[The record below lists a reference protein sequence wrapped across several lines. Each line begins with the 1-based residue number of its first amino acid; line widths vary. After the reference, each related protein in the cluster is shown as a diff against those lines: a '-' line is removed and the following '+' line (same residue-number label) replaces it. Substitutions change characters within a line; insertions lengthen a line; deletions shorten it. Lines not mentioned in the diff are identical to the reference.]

1 MAVDSRPTLTT
12 SAAASGSVAWTVM
25 AILVAIPVALP
36 LLVVVAALLFPTTAV
51 WSHLMQT
58 VLLTYTV
65 NTLSLMFIVA
75 VLAASIGVGAAWLT
89 AHYRFPGSGWLG
101 VALILPLAAPA
112 YVVGY
117 VYADLFDATG
127 PVQGM
132 LRSLA
137 GVQLGDYYFPAVRS
151 LGGAGLVI
159 ALVLYPYVYLLAKTS
174 FQSQAGALYESARVL
189 GMGRSQVFWRVA
201 VPVARPA
208 IIGGLALVMME
219 TIADYG
225 VAEHFGVPTFTT
237 GIFRTWYAMG
247 EHDAALKLA
256 GCLFLLVAVLVVLE
270 QSARRGERFN
280 PLSRNV
286 AAEKIPLGGVAGLL
300 AAGLCLL
307 PVLGGFIVPVGTL
320 LWYAVAQGDPLLGQG
335 FYIYGLNS
343 ISVAV
348 VAAGVCAAV
357 ALLLNYA
364 ARLRRDRWLDLGVRL
379 ATLGYALP
387 GMVLAVGVLLPLTY
401 IDRALAQYLTE
412 SLGRPVG
419 LLLTGSIFA
428 LVLVYVAR
436 FLTVA
441 FNSTQTAMHQLH
453 PQLDA
458 VARTLGNSPA
468 GVLRRVHLPLLRPA
482 VLSGLLLVFIDVMK
496 ELPATLILR
505 PFNFE
510 TLATRVYRLA
520 SDERLSEASTA
531 AVIIVA
537 LGLLPTIWL
546 LFLEQKNV
554 RMSPSDR
561 Q

>member
-12 SAAASGSVAWTVM
+12 SVASSGSVVWTVM

-65 NTLSLMFIVA
+65 NTLGLMLIVA
-75 VLAASIGVGAAWLT
+75 VLAASMGVGAAWLT

-101 VALILPLAAPA
+101 VALILPLAAPT

-127 PVQGM
+127 PVQGV

-137 GVQLGDYYFPAVRS
+137 GVQLGDYYFPAIRS
-151 LGGAGLVI
+151 LGGAGIVI

-189 GMGRSQVFWRVA
+189 GVGRSQVFWRVA

-208 IIGGLALVMME
+208 IVGGLALVMME

-256 GCLFLLVAVLVVLE
+256 GCLFLLVAALVVLE

-286 AAEKIPLGGVAGLL
+286 AAAKIPLNGTAGML

-320 LWYAVAQGDPLLGQG
+320 LWYAIAQGDPQLGQD

-343 ISVAV
+343 VSVAV
-348 VAAGVCAAV
+348 VAAGVSAAV

-364 ARLRRDRWLDLGVRL
+364 ARLRRGRWLNLGVRL

-401 IDRALAQYLTE
+401 IDRALAHFLTE

-441 FNSTQTAMHQLH
+441 FNGTQTAMHQLH

-458 VARTLGNSPA
+458 VARTLGNTPA

-546 LFLEQKNV
+546 LFLEQKNA
-554 RMSPSDR
+554 RASQLSR
-561 Q
+561 

>member
-12 SAAASGSVAWTVM
+12 SAASSGSVVWTVM

-36 LLVVVAALLFPTTAV
+36 LLVVVAALLVPTTAV

-65 NTLSLMFIVA
+65 NTLGLMLIVA
-75 VLAASIGVGAAWLT
+75 VLAASMGVGAAWLT

-127 PVQGM
+127 PVQGV

-137 GVQLGDYYFPAVRS
+137 GVQLGDYYFPAIRS
-151 LGGAGLVI
+151 LGGAGIVI

-189 GMGRSQVFWRVA
+189 GVGRSQVFWRVA

-256 GCLFLLVAVLVVLE
+256 GCLFLLVAALVVLE

-286 AAEKIPLGGVAGLL
+286 AAAKIPLGGTAGML

-320 LWYAVAQGDPLLGQG
+320 LWYAIAQGDPQLGQD

-343 ISVAV
+343 VSVAV

-364 ARLRRDRWLDLGVRL
+364 ARLRRGRWLNLGVRL

-401 IDRALAQYLTE
+401 IDRALAHFLTE

-441 FNSTQTAMHQLH
+441 FNGTQTAMHQLH

-458 VARTLGNSPA
+458 VARTLGNTPA
-468 GVLRRVHLPLLRPA
+468 RVLRRVHLPLLRPA

-546 LFLEQKNV
+546 LFLEQKNA
-554 RMSPSDR
+554 RMSHSDR
-561 Q
+561 

>member
-12 SAAASGSVAWTVM
+12 SAASSGSVVWTVM

-65 NTLSLMFIVA
+65 NTLGLTLIVA
-75 VLAASIGVGAAWLT
+75 VLAASMGVGAAWLT

-127 PVQGM
+127 PVQGV

-137 GVQLGDYYFPAVRS
+137 GVQLGDYYFPAIRS
-151 LGGAGLVI
+151 LGGAGIVI

-189 GMGRSQVFWRVA
+189 GVGRSQVFWRVA
-201 VPVARPA
+201 IPVARPA

-256 GCLFLLVAVLVVLE
+256 GCLFLLVAALVVLE

-286 AAEKIPLGGVAGLL
+286 AAAKIPLSGTAGML

-320 LWYAVAQGDPLLGQG
+320 LWYAIAQGDPQLGQD

-343 ISVAV
+343 VSVAV

-364 ARLRRDRWLDLGVRL
+364 ARLRRGRWLNLGVRL

-401 IDRALAQYLTE
+401 IDRALAHFLTE

-441 FNSTQTAMHQLH
+441 FNGTQTAMHQLH

-458 VARTLGNSPA
+458 VARTLGNTPA

-546 LFLEQKNV
+546 LFLEQKNA
-554 RMSPSDR
+554 RASQLSR
-561 Q
+561 

>member
-12 SAAASGSVAWTVM
+12 SAASSGSVVWTVM

-65 NTLSLMFIVA
+65 NTLGLMLIVA
-75 VLAASIGVGAAWLT
+75 VLAASMGVGAAWLT

-117 VYADLFDATG
+117 VYADLFDTTG
-127 PVQGM
+127 PVQGV

-137 GVQLGDYYFPAVRS
+137 GVQLGDYYFPAIRS
-151 LGGAGLVI
+151 LGGAGIVI

-189 GMGRSQVFWRVA
+189 GVGRSQVFWRVA

-256 GCLFLLVAVLVVLE
+256 GCLFLLVAALVVLE

-286 AAEKIPLGGVAGLL
+286 AAAKIPLNGTAGML

-320 LWYAVAQGDPLLGQG
+320 LWYAIAQGDPQLGQD

-343 ISVAV
+343 VSVAV

-364 ARLRRDRWLDLGVRL
+364 ARLRRGRWLNLGVRL

-401 IDRALAQYLTE
+401 IDRALAHFLTE

-441 FNSTQTAMHQLH
+441 FNGTQTAMHQLH

-458 VARTLGNSPA
+458 VARTLGNTPA

-546 LFLEQKNV
+546 LFLEQRNV
-554 RMSPSDR
+554 RASQLSR
-561 Q
+561 

>member
-12 SAAASGSVAWTVM
+12 SAASSGSVVWTVM

-65 NTLSLMFIVA
+65 NTLGLMLIVA
-75 VLAASIGVGAAWLT
+75 VLAASMGVGAAWLT

-127 PVQGM
+127 PVQGV

-137 GVQLGDYYFPAVRS
+137 GVQLGDYYFPAIRS
-151 LGGAGLVI
+151 LGGAGIVI

-174 FQSQAGALYESARVL
+174 FQSQAVALYESARVL
-189 GMGRSQVFWRVA
+189 GVGRSQVFWRVA

-256 GCLFLLVAVLVVLE
+256 GCLFLLVAALVVLE

-286 AAEKIPLGGVAGLL
+286 AAAKIPLGGTAGML

-320 LWYAVAQGDPLLGQG
+320 LWYAIAQGDPQLGQD

-343 ISVAV
+343 VSVAV

-364 ARLRRDRWLDLGVRL
+364 ARLRRGRWLNLGVRL

-401 IDRALAQYLTE
+401 IDRALAHFLTE

-441 FNSTQTAMHQLH
+441 FNGTQTAMHQLH

-458 VARTLGNSPA
+458 VARTLGNTPA
-468 GVLRRVHLPLLRPA
+468 RVLRRVHLPLLRPA

-546 LFLEQKNV
+546 LFLEQKNA
-554 RMSPSDR
+554 RMSHSDR
-561 Q
+561 

>member
-65 NTLSLMFIVA
+65 NTLSLMLIVA

-151 LGGAGLVI
+151 LGGAGFVI

-320 LWYAVAQGDPLLGQG
+320 LWYAVAQGDPLLGRG
-335 FYIYGLNS
+335 FYVYGLNS

-364 ARLRRDRWLDLGVRL
+364 ARLRRDRWLNLGVRL

-546 LFLEQKNV
+546 LFLEQKNA
-554 RMSPSDR
+554 RMSHSDR
-561 Q
+561 

>member
-65 NTLSLMFIVA
+65 NTLSLMLIVA
-75 VLAASIGVGAAWLT
+75 LLAASIGVGAAWLT

-320 LWYAVAQGDPLLGQG
+320 LWYAVAQGDPLLGHG
-335 FYIYGLNS
+335 FYVYGLNS

-364 ARLRRDRWLDLGVRL
+364 ARLRRDRWLNLGVRL

-546 LFLEQKNV
+546 LFLEQKNA
-554 RMSPSDR
+554 RTSHSDR
-561 Q
+561 

>member
-12 SAAASGSVAWTVM
+12 FAAASGSVAWTVM
-25 AILVAIPVALP
+25 AILIAIPVALP

-89 AHYRFPGSGWLG
+89 AHYRFTGSGWLG

-159 ALVLYPYVYLLAKTS
+159 ALVLYPYVYLLAKTN
-174 FQSQAGALYESARVL
+174 FQSQAGALNESARVL
-189 GMGRSQVFWRVA
+189 GMGRSQVFWRV
-201 VPVARPA
+201 VLPVARPA

-320 LWYAVAQGDPLLGQG
+320 LWYAVVQGDPLLGQG

-348 VAAGVCAAV
+348 VAAGVCSAV

-364 ARLRRDRWLDLGVRL
+364 ARLRRDRWLNLGVRL

>member
-65 NTLSLMFIVA
+65 NTLSLMLIVA

-151 LGGAGLVI
+151 LGGAGFVI

-320 LWYAVAQGDPLLGQG
+320 LWYAVAQGDPLLGHG
-335 FYIYGLNS
+335 FYVYGLNS

-546 LFLEQKNV
+546 LFLEQKNA
-554 RMSPSDR
+554 RTSHSDR
-561 Q
+561 

>member
-12 SAAASGSVAWTVM
+12 PTTSSGSIAWTIM

-36 LLVVVAALLFPTTAV
+36 LLVVVGALAFPTTAV

-65 NTLSLMFIVA
+65 NTLGLMLIVA
-75 VLAASIGVGAAWLT
+75 VLAASVGVGAAWLT

-132 LRSLA
+132 LRSLV

-151 LGGAGLVI
+151 LGGAGIVI

-189 GMGRSQVFWRVA
+189 GMGWSQVFWRVA

-256 GCLFLLVAVLVVLE
+256 GCLFLLVAALVVLE

-286 AAEKIPLGGVAGLL
+286 AAEKIPLRGAAGML
-300 AAGLCLL
+300 AASLCLL
-307 PVLGGFIVPVGTL
+307 PVLGGFVVPVGTL

-335 FYIYGLNS
+335 FYTYGLNS
-343 ISVAV
+343 VSVAV
-348 VAAGVCAAV
+348 VSAGVCAAV

-364 ARLRRDRWLDLGVRL
+364 ARLRRDRWLNLGVRL

-387 GMVLAVGVLLPLTY
+387 GMVLAVGILLPLTY
-401 IDRALAQYLTE
+401 IDRSLAHYLTE

-458 VARTLGNSPA
+458 VARTLGNTPA

-546 LFLEQKNV
+546 LLLEQRNA
-554 RMSPSDR
+554 RTSHLGR
-561 Q
+561 

>member
-65 NTLSLMFIVA
+65 NTLSLMLIVA
-75 VLAASIGVGAAWLT
+75 VLAASIGMGAAWLT

-159 ALVLYPYVYLLAKTS
+159 ALVLYPYVYLLAKTN

-189 GMGRSQVFWRVA
+189 GMGRSQVFWRV
-201 VPVARPA
+201 VLPVARPA

-307 PVLGGFIVPVGTL
+307 PVLGGFIVPVGAL
-320 LWYAVAQGDPLLGQG
+320 LWYAVAQGDPLLGHG
-335 FYIYGLNS
+335 FYVYGLNS

-364 ARLRRDRWLDLGVRL
+364 ARLRRDRWLNLGVRL

-401 IDRALAQYLTE
+401 IDRALAQYLIE

-482 VLSGLLLVFIDVMK
+482 ALSGLLLVFIDVMK

-531 AVIIVA
+531 ALIIVA

-546 LFLEQKNV
+546 LFLEQKNA
-554 RMSPSDR
+554 RTSHSDR
-561 Q
+561 

>member
-1 MAVDSRPTLTT
+1 MYKRQ
-12 SAAASGSVAWTVM
+12 

-65 NTLSLMFIVA
+65 NTLSLMLIVA
-75 VLAASIGVGAAWLT
+75 LLAASIGVGAAWLT

-300 AAGLCLL
+300 ATGLCLL

-320 LWYAVAQGDPLLGQG
+320 LWYAVAQGDPLLGHG
-335 FYIYGLNS
+335 FYVYGLNS

-546 LFLEQKNV
+546 LFLEQKNA
-554 RMSPSDR
+554 RTSHSDR
-561 Q
+561 

>member
-12 SAAASGSVAWTVM
+12 PTASSGSIAWTIM

-36 LLVVVAALLFPTTAV
+36 LLVVVGALAFPTTAV

-65 NTLSLMFIVA
+65 NTLGLMLIVA

-127 PVQGM
+127 PVQGV
-132 LRSLA
+132 LRSLL

-151 LGGAGLVI
+151 LGGAGIVI

-189 GMGRSQVFWRVA
+189 GMGWSQVFWRVA

-256 GCLFLLVAVLVVLE
+256 GCLFLLVAALVVLE

-286 AAEKIPLGGVAGLL
+286 AAEKIPLRGAAGML

-307 PVLGGFIVPVGTL
+307 PVLGGFVVPVGTL

-335 FYIYGLNS
+335 FYTYGLNS
-343 ISVAV
+343 VSVAV

-364 ARLRRDRWLDLGVRL
+364 ARLRRDRWLNLGVRL

-387 GMVLAVGVLLPLTY
+387 GMVLAVGILLPLTY
-401 IDRALAQYLTE
+401 IDRGLAHYLTE

-458 VARTLGNSPA
+458 VARTLGNTPA

-546 LFLEQKNV
+546 LLLEQRNA
-554 RMSPSDR
+554 RASHLGR
-561 Q
+561 

>member
-12 SAAASGSVAWTVM
+12 SAAASGSVAWTLM

-65 NTLSLMFIVA
+65 NTLSLMLIVA
-75 VLAASIGVGAAWLT
+75 LLAASIGVGAAWLT

-151 LGGAGLVI
+151 LGGAGFVI

-320 LWYAVAQGDPLLGQG
+320 LWYAVAQGDPLLGHG
-335 FYIYGLNS
+335 FYVYGLNS

-546 LFLEQKNV
+546 LFLEQKNA
-554 RMSPSDR
+554 RTSHSDR
-561 Q
+561 

>member
-12 SAAASGSVAWTVM
+12 PTTSSGSIAWTIM

-36 LLVVVAALLFPTTAV
+36 LLVVVGALAFPTTAV

-65 NTLSLMFIVA
+65 NTLGLMLIVA
-75 VLAASIGVGAAWLT
+75 VLAASVGVGAAWLT

-132 LRSLA
+132 LRSLV

-151 LGGAGLVI
+151 LGGAGIVI

-189 GMGRSQVFWRVA
+189 GMGWSQVFWRVA

-256 GCLFLLVAVLVVLE
+256 GCLFLLVAALVVLE

-286 AAEKIPLGGVAGLL
+286 AAEKIPLRGAAGML
-300 AAGLCLL
+300 AASLCLL
-307 PVLGGFIVPVGTL
+307 PVLGGFVVPVGTL

-335 FYIYGLNS
+335 FYAYGLNS
-343 ISVAV
+343 VSVAV
-348 VAAGVCAAV
+348 VSAGVCAAV

-364 ARLRRDRWLDLGVRL
+364 ARLRRDRWLNLGVRL

-387 GMVLAVGVLLPLTY
+387 GMVLAVGILLPLTY
-401 IDRALAQYLTE
+401 IDRSLAHYLTE

-458 VARTLGNSPA
+458 VARTLGNTPA

-546 LFLEQKNV
+546 LLLEQRNA
-554 RMSPSDR
+554 RTSHLGR
-561 Q
+561 

>member
-12 SAAASGSVAWTVM
+12 SAASSGSVVWTVM

-65 NTLSLMFIVA
+65 NTLGLMLIVA
-75 VLAASIGVGAAWLT
+75 VLAASMGVGAAWLT

-127 PVQGM
+127 PVQGV

-137 GVQLGDYYFPAVRS
+137 GVQLGDYYFPAIRS
-151 LGGAGLVI
+151 LGGAGIVI

-189 GMGRSQVFWRVA
+189 GVGRSQVFWRVA

-256 GCLFLLVAVLVVLE
+256 GCLFLLVAALVVLE

-286 AAEKIPLGGVAGLL
+286 AAAKIPLNGTAGML

-320 LWYAVAQGDPLLGQG
+320 LWYAIAQGDPQLGQD

-343 ISVAV
+343 VSVAV

-364 ARLRRDRWLDLGVRL
+364 ARLRRGRWLNLGVRL

-401 IDRALAQYLTE
+401 IDRALAHFLTE

-441 FNSTQTAMHQLH
+441 FNGTQTAMLQLH

-458 VARTLGNSPA
+458 VARTLGNTPA

-546 LFLEQKNV
+546 LFLEQKNA
-554 RMSPSDR
+554 RASQLSR
-561 Q
+561 

>member
-65 NTLSLMFIVA
+65 NTLSLMLIVA

-320 LWYAVAQGDPLLGQG
+320 LWYAVAQGDPLLGHG
-335 FYIYGLNS
+335 FYVYGLNS

-364 ARLRRDRWLDLGVRL
+364 ARLRRDRWLNLGVRL

-453 PQLDA
+453 PRLDA

-482 VLSGLLLVFIDVMK
+482 VLSGLILVFIDVMK

-531 AVIIVA
+531 AVIIVV

-546 LFLEQKNV
+546 LFLEQKNA

-561 Q
+561 

>member
-1 MAVDSRPTLTT
+1 MALDSRPTLTT
-12 SAAASGSVAWTVM
+12 SAASSGSVVWTVM
-25 AILVAIPVALP
+25 AMLVAIPVALP

-65 NTLSLMFIVA
+65 NTLGLMLIVA
-75 VLAASIGVGAAWLT
+75 VLAASMGVGAAWLT

-127 PVQGM
+127 PVQGV

-137 GVQLGDYYFPAVRS
+137 GVQLGDYYFPAIRS
-151 LGGAGLVI
+151 LGGAGIVI

-189 GMGRSQVFWRVA
+189 GVGRSQVFWRVA

-256 GCLFLLVAVLVVLE
+256 GCLFLLVAALVVLE

-286 AAEKIPLGGVAGLL
+286 AAAKIPLGGTAGML

-320 LWYAVAQGDPLLGQG
+320 LWYAIAQGDPQLGQD

-343 ISVAV
+343 VSVAV

-364 ARLRRDRWLDLGVRL
+364 ARLRRGRWLNLGVRL

-401 IDRALAQYLTE
+401 IDRALAHFLTE

-441 FNSTQTAMHQLH
+441 FNGTQTAMHQLH

-458 VARTLGNSPA
+458 VARTLGNTPA
-468 GVLRRVHLPLLRPA
+468 RVLRRVHLPLLRPA

-546 LFLEQKNV
+546 LFLEQKNA
-554 RMSPSDR
+554 RMSHSDR
-561 Q
+561 

>member
-12 SAAASGSVAWTVM
+12 SAASSGSVVWTVM

-65 NTLSLMFIVA
+65 NTLGLMLIVA
-75 VLAASIGVGAAWLT
+75 VLAASMGVGAAWLT

-127 PVQGM
+127 PVQGV

-137 GVQLGDYYFPAVRS
+137 GVQLGDYYFPAIRS
-151 LGGAGLVI
+151 LGGAGIVI

-189 GMGRSQVFWRVA
+189 GVGRSQVFWRVA

-256 GCLFLLVAVLVVLE
+256 GCLFLLVAALVVLE

-286 AAEKIPLGGVAGLL
+286 AAAKIPLGGTAGML

-320 LWYAVAQGDPLLGQG
+320 LWYAIAQGDPQLGQD

-343 ISVAV
+343 VSVAV

-364 ARLRRDRWLDLGVRL
+364 ARLRRGRWLNLGVRL

-401 IDRALAQYLTE
+401 IDRALAHFLTE

-441 FNSTQTAMHQLH
+441 FNGTQTAMHQLH

-458 VARTLGNSPA
+458 VARTLGNTPA
-468 GVLRRVHLPLLRPA
+468 RVLRRVHLPLLRPA
-482 VLSGLLLVFIDVMK
+482 VLSSLLLVFIDVMK

-546 LFLEQKNV
+546 LFLEQKNA
-554 RMSPSDR
+554 RMSHSDR
-561 Q
+561 

>member
-1 MAVDSRPTLTT
+1 MAV
-12 SAAASGSVAWTVM
+12 
-25 AILVAIPVALP
+25 LVAIPVALP
-36 LLVVVAALLFPTTAV
+36 LLVVVGALFFPTTDV
-51 WSHLMQT
+51 WSHLAKT

-65 NTLSLMFIVA
+65 NTLGLVAIVA
-75 VLAASIGVGAAWLT
+75 GLAVSIGVGAAWLT
-89 AHYRFPGSGWLG
+89 AHYRFLGSRWLS

-117 VYADLFDATG
+117 VYADLLDVTG
-127 PVQGM
+127 PVQVM
-132 LRSLA
+132 LRAAA
-137 GVQLGDYYFPAVRS
+137 GVQLGGYYFPAIRS
-151 LGGAGLVI
+151 LGGAGVVM
-159 ALVLYPYVYLLAKTS
+159 ALVLYPYVYLLAKTN
-174 FQSQAGALYESARVL
+174 FQNQAGALYESARVL
-189 GMGRSQVFWRVA
+189 GAGRLQVFLRVA
-201 VPVARPA
+201 LPVARPA
-208 IIGGLALVMME
+208 IIGGMALVMME

-256 GCLFLLVAVLVVLE
+256 GCLFLLVALLVMLE

-286 AAEKIPLGGVAGLL
+286 AEEKIALNGVPGLL

-307 PVLGGFIVPVGTL
+307 PVLGGFVIPVGSL
-320 LWYAVAQGDPLLGQG
+320 LVHAVEQGDPLLGRG
-335 FYIYGLNS
+335 FYSYGLNS
-343 ISVAV
+343 VSVAV
-348 VAAGVCAAV
+348 LAASACAVVAVF
-357 ALLLNYA
+357 LNYA
-364 ARLRRDRWLDLGVRL
+364 ERLRRDRWLNWGVRL

-387 GMVLAVGVLLPLTY
+387 GMVLAVGMLLPLTLL
-401 IDRALAQYLTE
+401 DRSLAQYLTD
-412 SLGRPVG
+412 SLDRPVG
-419 LLLTGSIFA
+419 LLLTGSVFA

-441 FNSTQTAMHQLH
+441 YNSTQTAMIQMH

-458 VARTLGNSPA
+458 VARTLGAGPT
-468 GVLRRVHLPLLRPA
+468 GVLLRVHIPLLRPA
-482 VLSGLLLVFIDVMK
+482 VLSGILLVFIDVMK

-531 AVIIVA
+531 ALIIVA
-537 LGLLPTIWL
+537 LGLVPTIWL
-546 LFLEQKNV
+546 LILDQRRGNISQSLAAADG
-554 RMSPSDR
+554 RLGR
-561 Q
+561 

>member
-65 NTLSLMFIVA
+65 NTLSLMLIVA

-286 AAEKIPLGGVAGLL
+286 AAEKIPLSGVAGLL

-320 LWYAVAQGDPLLGQG
+320 LWYAVAQGDPLLGHG
-335 FYIYGLNS
+335 FYVYGLNS

-364 ARLRRDRWLDLGVRL
+364 ARLRRDRWLNLGVRL

>member
-12 SAAASGSVAWTVM
+12 SAASSGSVVWTVM

-65 NTLSLMFIVA
+65 NTLGLMLIVA
-75 VLAASIGVGAAWLT
+75 VLAASMGVGAAWLT

-127 PVQGM
+127 PVQGV

-137 GVQLGDYYFPAVRS
+137 GVQLGDYYFPAIRS
-151 LGGAGLVI
+151 LGGAGIVI

-189 GMGRSQVFWRVA
+189 GVGRSQVFWRVA

-256 GCLFLLVAVLVVLE
+256 GCLFLLVAALVVLE

-286 AAEKIPLGGVAGLL
+286 AAAKIPLSGAAGMLST
-300 AAGLCLL
+300 GLCLL

-320 LWYAVAQGDPLLGQG
+320 LWYAIAQGDPQLGQD

-343 ISVAV
+343 VSVAV

-364 ARLRRDRWLDLGVRL
+364 ARLRRGRWLNLGVRL

-401 IDRALAQYLTE
+401 IDRALAHFLTE

-441 FNSTQTAMHQLH
+441 FNGTQTAMHQLH

-458 VARTLGNSPA
+458 VARTLGNTPA

-546 LFLEQKNV
+546 LFLEQKNA
-554 RMSPSDR
+554 RASQLSR
-561 Q
+561 